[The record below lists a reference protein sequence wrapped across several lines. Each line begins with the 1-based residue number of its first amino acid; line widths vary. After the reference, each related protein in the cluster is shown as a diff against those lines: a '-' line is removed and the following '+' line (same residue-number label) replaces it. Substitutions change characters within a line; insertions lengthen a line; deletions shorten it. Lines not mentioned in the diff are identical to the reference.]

1 MIELDNILGQ
11 LTLTKILV
19 GGLIG
24 FIASFFVGTENRI
37 MESFIVR
44 MIIYII
50 AGIAGSQLGHFLIST
65 SSDILSFVISVFGAV
80 IILAILAFI
89 FKKR

>member
-1 MIELDNILGQ
+1 MIDLDSILGQ
-11 LTLTKILV
+11 LTLSKILI

-24 FIASFFVGTENRI
+24 FIASFFVGTESRI
-37 MESFIVR
+37 MESFILR

-50 AGIAGSQLGHFLIST
+50 AGIAGSQLGHFLFST
-65 SSDILSFVISVFGAV
+65 SSDILSFVISVIGAI
-80 IILAILAFI
+80 IILAILALI